1 MIEGRRMSS
10 RKPHNQPG
18 APAPQADAGAAT
30 RNAKARSRTRAKL
43 IRAAREVMGRQGIE
57 ATAIGEITERAEL
70 SLGSFYNYF
79 SSKEA
84 IARAVFIEDALA
96 LADLLDAEAANSRD
110 IVEQVGHNIRRTLHH
125 ALHDPVWGWFF
136 IHSAHSIN
144 DLGATLGSRLL
155 RDLRSGA
162 QQGSFAIA
170 DAQAAAD
177 CIIGGCLYLLRQI
190 LEGERQASAIEGAVE
205 FFLLGLGVAGE
216 AAERVAHRPLA
227 AGSSA

>member
-1 MIEGRRMSS
+1 MSS
-10 RKPHNQPG
+10 RKPQP
-18 APAPQADAGAAT
+18 PSGAADGEAPGGSPT

-43 IRAAREVMGRQGIE
+43 IRAAREVMGRQGID

-79 SSKEA
+79 TSKEE

-96 LADLLDAEAANSRD
+96 LADLLDAEASNSHD
-110 IVEQVGHNIRRTLHH
+110 IVERVGHNIRRTLRH
-125 ALHDPVWGWFF
+125 ALQDPMWGWFF

-144 DLGATLGSRLL
+144 DLGATLGSRLV

-162 QQGSFAIA
+162 QQGAFALA
-170 DAQAAAD
+170 DAEAAAD

-190 LEGERQASAIEGAVE
+190 LEGDRPAAAIDGAVA
-205 FFLLGLGVAGE
+205 FFLLGLGVDKAQAG
-216 AAERVAHRPLA
+216 RVAHRPLE
-227 AGSSA
+227 AGSGA